1 MASKIDSKYIEKK
14 CGQCCNAK
22 KKNTERNLV
31 LGPVKLTEICRH
43 LNDGFRNIISQ
54 QRNRILSVGHQV
66 IESVLLVIWPQR

>member
-1 MASKIDSKYIEKK
+1 MWPTL
-14 CGQCCNAK
+14 QCK
-22 KKNTERNLV
+22 ETTERNLV

-43 LNDGFRNIISQ
+43 LNNAFRNIISQ